1 MKIFVIGQCTLHW
14 GRMEY
19 GNIGNYYVIEPF
31 FRELHRVFPD
41 AVITTTF
48 QMSSGFQKRE
58 KVSCVPMN
66 YYYSWTETDLGEAY
80 QEYTIAS
87 IYNETGTLIGRTGFI
102 DEVLQS
108 DLVIDF
114 SGDIWGKNANLVGP
128 NRFLIGLLKDRVV
141 QLLKKPIAMLAG
153 SPGPFD
159 ENELLPL
166 AKLVFSNFNLVTN
179 REPVSRIVL
188 KDFGFDVSGRVYD
201 LACPA
206 FLFEPASKEKLA
218 SVLKGTVLEN
228 KQKPVIGFVL
238 CGWNL
243 LKGPFSRTDWDDCE
257 FDYYVDLLTHMVQDY
272 DVDVCLMSHSNG
284 FILPPHFQLIH
295 GRDYPI
301 VQKIYDLLKKS
312 SISNS
317 IFMLDGIYSPAETKG
332 IISQFD
338 MLITG
343 RVHAAVAALSQ
354 AVPTTIIDYGHEPK
368 AHKLRGFAQVAGV
381 EQYVADPSSR
391 KDLFQK
397 VDACWNR
404 RQDIHD
410 FLVDRNKQ
418 IAEDVKKNFD
428 LLRTLTIC

>member
-1 MKIFVIGQCTLHW
+1 
-14 GRMEY
+14 
-19 GNIGNYYVIEPF
+19 
-31 FRELHRVFPD
+31 
-41 AVITTTF
+41 
-48 QMSSGFQKRE
+48 
-58 KVSCVPMN
+58 MN

-218 SVLKGTVLEN
+218 SVLKGTILEN

-257 FDYYVDLLTHMVQDY
+257 FDYYVDLLTHIVQDY

-418 IAEDVKKNFD
+418 IVEFM
-428 LLRTLTIC
+428 IFW